1 MSVLFILYAFS
12 CFCLT
17 FSRIAL
23 YLIQNISYNA
33 VIVRRVS
40 WLSGWL
46 FAVIFFFFQNKRKTV
61 AAASQGLN
69 YCISLA
75 CCGIVLHHKGSSV
88 TGCLIQLFL
97 LHCGAHYCFRK
108 RWSSTSFCCVRCLFC
123 VWVANRWTPLGS
135 ACSTSSSKD
144 LQTSPSW
151 CYAQKQL
158 CSGQFWRGGS

>member
-46 FAVIFFFFQNKRKTV
+46 FAVIFFSFK
-61 AAASQGLN
+61 
-69 YCISLA
+69 I
-75 CCGIVLHHKGSSV
+75 KGK
-88 TGCLIQLFL
+88 QLLLLLRDRIIAFL
-97 LHCGAHYCFRK
+97 LHA
-108 RWSSTSFCCVRCLFC
+108 
-123 VWVANRWTPLGS
+123 VAS
-135 ACSTSSSKD
+135 CSTTREPVS
-144 LQTSPSW
+144 L
-151 CYAQKQL
+151 AA
-158 CSGQFWRGGS
+158 